1 MEEKKTTKAQ
11 QKAVRKYK
19 EKNYERLEIS
29 VHVGEKDIIKAH
41 AKNQGESLN
50 GFVNR
55 AIHETME
62 KDTEKEGE

>member
-29 VHVGEKDIIKAH
+29 VHTGEKDIIKKH
-41 AKNQGESLN
+41 AQRQGESLN

-55 AIHETME
+55 AIKQTME
-62 KDTEKEGE
+62 ADNKTE